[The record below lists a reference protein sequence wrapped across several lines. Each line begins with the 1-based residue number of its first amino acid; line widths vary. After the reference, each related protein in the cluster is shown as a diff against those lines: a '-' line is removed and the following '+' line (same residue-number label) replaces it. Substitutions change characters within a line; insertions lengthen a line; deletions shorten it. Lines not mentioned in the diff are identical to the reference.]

1 MDIELRPLRLAEILD
16 RIFQLYRARF
26 TLFLGIAGV
35 STILELLW
43 NVINMA
49 EVRWLTRHH
58 LARQWATTV
67 STIPAWAVLFAA
79 AALCL
84 AATNRAVAAIYD
96 GEPTSILKAFLAL
109 RRGWLRYV
117 WVNTLAF
124 FVAWG
129 SIIVVVV
136 VGVMATLMATRARTL
151 GQANAV
157 TLVFGATGLLVLFAL
172 PLCLWLTIRYSLAV
186 PACIEERLGALRS
199 LKRSVFLT
207 QDTKGRI
214 LVLLLIVMA
223 AQGTIVSAFMTPML
237 VFMVRARGQASPGM
251 TAYTLAVSA
260 LSSALIKPIYSIGL
274 TLFYYDARV
283 RKEGF
288 DVERMLERS
297 SMDASHQ
304 ASNQA
309 SNHGVAST
317 GPAV

>member
-1 MDIELRPLRLAEILD
+1 MDIELRPLRLGEILD

-26 TLFLGIAGV
+26 ALFLGIAGV

-43 NVINMA
+43 NLIQIA
-49 EVRWLTRHH
+49 EVRWMTKHH
-58 LARQWATTV
+58 LTRQWATTV
-67 STIPAWAVLFAA
+67 STIPAWAILFAA

-84 AATNRAVAAIYD
+84 AATYRAVTAIYD
-96 GEPTSILKAFLAL
+96 GEPTSIVKAFAGL
-109 RRGWLRYV
+109 RRGWLRYI
-117 WVNTLAF
+117 WVNMLAF

-129 SIIVVVV
+129 SIILVVLVA
-136 VGVMATLMATRARTL
+136 VMATIFATRAKSL
-151 GQANAV
+151 GQANAIA
-157 TLVFGATGLLVLFAL
+157 LVYGATGLLVLFAL
-172 PLCLWLTIRYSLAV
+172 PLCLWLTLRYSLAV

-207 QDTKGRI
+207 RDTKGRI

-223 AQGTIVSAFMTPML
+223 AQGTIVSAFMMP
-237 VFMVRARGQASPGM
+237 VFALMVRAHGQASPGI

-288 DVERMLERS
+288 DLERMLERS
-297 SMDASHQ
+297 SVDVSGQGAP
-304 ASNQA
+304 
-309 SNHGVAST
+309 ST
-317 GPAV
+317 GSAV

>member
-1 MDIELRPLRLAEILD
+1 VVPVDIELRPLRLAEILD

-26 TLFLGIAGV
+26 TLFLGIAGI

-43 NVINMA
+43 NIVQMA

-58 LARQWATTV
+58 LSRQWATTV
-67 STIPAWAVLFAA
+67 STIPAWAILFAA
-79 AALCL
+79 AALCM
-84 AATNRAVAAIYD
+84 AATNRAVTAIYD
-96 GEPTSILKAFLAL
+96 GEPTSIVKAFTAL
-109 RRGWLRYV
+109 RRGWLRYI

-129 SIIVVVV
+129 SIILVLL
-136 VGVMATLMATRARTL
+136 VGVVATLLATRAKSL
-151 GQANAV
+151 GQANV
-157 TLVFGATGLLVLFAL
+157 TALVYGATGLLVLFAL
-172 PLCLWLTIRYSLAV
+172 PLCLWLTLRYSLAV
-186 PACIEERLGALRS
+186 PACIEEKLGALRS

-207 QDTKGRI
+207 RDTKGRI

-223 AQGTIVSAFMTPML
+223 AQGAIVSAFMMP
-237 VFMVRARGQASPGM
+237 VFVLMVRTRGQASPAM
-251 TAYTLAVSA
+251 TAYILAVSA

-297 SMDASHQ
+297 SVD
-304 ASNQA
+304 ASNQ
-309 SNHGVAST
+309 GERPT
-317 GPAV
+317 GFVV

>member
-1 MDIELRPLRLAEILD
+1 VDIELRPLRLAEILD

-26 TLFLGIAGV
+26 ALFLGIAGV

-43 NVINMA
+43 NLISMA
-49 EVRWLTRHH
+49 EVRWMTRHH
-58 LARQWATTV
+58 FARQWATTV
-67 STIPAWAVLFAA
+67 STVPAWAILFAA

-96 GEPTSILKAFLAL
+96 GEPTSIVKAFAAL
-109 RRGWLRYV
+109 RRSWLRYV

-129 SIIVVVV
+129 SIILVVL
-136 VGVMATLMATRARTL
+136 VGVMATVLATRARSL

-157 TLVFGATGLLVLFAL
+157 ALVYGAIGLLVLFAL
-172 PLCLWLTIRYSLAV
+172 PLCLWLTLRYSLAV
-186 PACIEERLGALRS
+186 PACIEEKLGALRS

-207 QDTKGRI
+207 RDTKGRI

-223 AQGTIVSAFMTPML
+223 AQGMIVSAFMMP
-237 VFMVRARGQASPGM
+237 VFVLMVRAHGQASPGI

-288 DVERMLERS
+288 DLERMLERS
-297 SMDASHQ
+297 SVEASDQ
-304 ASNQA
+304 GAR
-309 SNHGVAST
+309 ST
-317 GPAV
+317 GSAV

>member
-1 MDIELRPLRLAEILD
+1 VDIELRPLRLGEILD

-26 TLFLGIAGV
+26 ALFLGIAGI

-43 NVINMA
+43 NLINMA
-49 EVRWLTRHH
+49 EVRWMIRHQ

-67 STIPAWAVLFAA
+67 STIPAWAILFAT

-96 GEPTSILKAFLAL
+96 GDPTSIIKAFAAL
-109 RRGWLRYV
+109 RSSWLRYI

-129 SIIVVVV
+129 SIIVVVLVAV
-136 VGVMATLMATRARTL
+136 VATVLAARARSL
-151 GQANAV
+151 GQANAI
-157 TLVFGATGLLVLFAL
+157 TLVYGATGLLILFAL
-172 PLCLWLTIRYSLAV
+172 PLCLWLTVRYSLAV
-186 PACIEERLGALRS
+186 PACIEEKLGALRS

-207 QDTKGRI
+207 RDTKGRI

-223 AQGTIVSAFMTPML
+223 AQGTIVSAFMMPIFAL
-237 VFMVRARGQASPGM
+237 MVRSHGQASPGI
-251 TAYTLAVSA
+251 TAYTVAVSA

-297 SMDASHQ
+297 SMDTSGQGAR
-304 ASNQA
+304 
-309 SNHGVAST
+309 ST
-317 GPAV
+317 GFAV

>member
-1 MDIELRPLRLAEILD
+1 VDIELRPLRLAEILD

-26 TLFLGIAGV
+26 ALFLGIAGV

-43 NVINMA
+43 NLIQMA
-49 EVRWLTRHH
+49 EVRWMTRHH

-67 STIPAWAVLFAA
+67 STIPAWAILFAA

-96 GEPTSILKAFLAL
+96 GEPTSIVKAFAAL
-109 RRGWLRYV
+109 RRGWMRYV
-117 WVNTLAF
+117 WVNTVAF
-124 FVAWG
+124 FIAWG
-129 SIIVVVV
+129 SIIVVVL
-136 VGVMATLMATRARTL
+136 VGVAATLVATRARTL
-151 GQANAV
+151 GQANVV
-157 TLVFGATGLLVLFAL
+157 TLVYGATGLLVLFAL
-172 PLCLWLTIRYSLAV
+172 PLCLWLTLRYSVAV

-199 LKRSVFLT
+199 LKRSIFLT

-223 AQGTIVSAFMTPML
+223 AQGTVVSAFMTP
-237 VFMVRARGQASPGM
+237 VFALMVRARGQASPGM
-251 TAYTLAVSA
+251 TAYTIAVSA

-288 DVERMLERS
+288 DLERMLERS
-297 SMDASHQ
+297 SID
-304 ASNQA
+304 ASNQ
-309 SNHGVAST
+309 GVAST
-317 GPAV
+317 GSAV

>member
-26 TLFLGIAGV
+26 ALFLGIAGV

-43 NVINMA
+43 NLINMA
-49 EVRWLTRHH
+49 ELRWMTRHH

-67 STIPAWAVLFAA
+67 SSIPAWAILFAA

-96 GEPTSILKAFLAL
+96 GEPTSIVKAFAAL
-109 RRGWLRYV
+109 RSGWLRYV

-124 FVAWG
+124 FIAWG
-129 SIIVVVV
+129 SIIVVVLV
-136 VGVMATLMATRARTL
+136 AVMATLIARRASTL

-157 TLVFGATGLLVLFAL
+157 TLVYGATGLLVLFAL
-172 PLCLWLTIRYSLAV
+172 PLCLWLTLRYSLAV
-186 PACIEERLGALRS
+186 PACIEEKLGALRS

-223 AQGTIVSAFMTPML
+223 AQGTIVSAFMTPVF
-237 VFMVRARGQASPGM
+237 VFMVRARGQASPGI
-251 TAYTLAVSA
+251 TAYTLAVTA

-288 DVERMLERS
+288 DLERMLERS
-297 SMDASHQ
+297 SVD
-304 ASNQA
+304 ASNQ
-309 SNHGVAST
+309 GVAST
-317 GPAV
+317 GSAV

>member
-1 MDIELRPLRLAEILD
+1 VDIELRPLTLSEILD

-26 TLFLGIAGV
+26 ALFLGIAGV

-43 NVINMA
+43 NLINMA
-49 EVRWLTRHH
+49 ELRWMTRHH

-67 STIPAWAVLFAA
+67 STIPAWAILFAA

-96 GEPTSILKAFLAL
+96 GEPTSIVKAFAAL

-124 FVAWG
+124 FIAWA
-129 SIIVVVV
+129 SIIAVVLVA
-136 VGVMATLMATRARTL
+136 VMATLIARRASTL
-151 GQANAV
+151 GQANAI
-157 TLVFGATGLLVLFAL
+157 TLVYGATALLVLFAL
-172 PLCLWLTIRYSLAV
+172 PLCLWLTLRYSLAV
-186 PACIEERLGALRS
+186 PACIEEKLGTLRS
-199 LKRSVFLT
+199 LKRSIFLT

-223 AQGTIVSAFMTPML
+223 AQGTIVSAFMTPVF

-288 DVERMLERS
+288 DLERMLERS
-297 SMDASHQ
+297 SMDAS
-304 ASNQA
+304 NQGA
-309 SNHGVAST
+309 PST
-317 GPAV
+317 GSAV

>member
-1 MDIELRPLRLAEILD
+1 VAAVDIELRPLRLAEILD

-26 TLFLGIAGV
+26 ALFLGIAGI

-43 NVINMA
+43 NLISMA
-49 EVRWLTRHH
+49 EVRWMTRHH

-67 STIPAWAVLFAA
+67 STVPAWAILFAA

-96 GEPTSILKAFLAL
+96 GEPTSIVKAFAAL

-129 SIIVVVV
+129 SIILVVL
-136 VGVMATLMATRARTL
+136 VGVVATVLATRARSL
-151 GQANAV
+151 GQANAI
-157 TLVFGATGLLVLFAL
+157 TLVYGATGLLVLFAL
-172 PLCLWLTIRYSLAV
+172 PLCLWLTLRYSLAV
-186 PACIEERLGALRS
+186 PACIEEKLGALRS

-207 QDTKGRI
+207 RDTKGRI

-223 AQGTIVSAFMTPML
+223 AQGMIVSAFMMP
-237 VFMVRARGQASPGM
+237 VFVLMVRAHGQASPGI

-297 SMDASHQ
+297 SVDASDQ
-304 ASNQA
+304 GAR
-309 SNHGVAST
+309 ST
-317 GPAV
+317 GSAV

>member
-1 MDIELRPLRLAEILD
+1 VDIELRPLRLAEILD

-26 TLFLGIAGV
+26 ALFLGIAGV

-43 NVINMA
+43 NLINMA
-49 EVRWLTRHH
+49 ELRWMTKHH

-67 STIPAWAVLFAA
+67 STIPAWAILFAA

-96 GEPTSILKAFLAL
+96 GEPASIVKAFAAL
-109 RRGWLRYV
+109 RSGWLRYV

-124 FVAWG
+124 FIAWG
-129 SIIVVVV
+129 SIIVVVLV
-136 VGVMATLMATRARTL
+136 AVMATLIARRASTL

-157 TLVFGATGLLVLFAL
+157 TLVYGATGLLVLFAL
-172 PLCLWLTIRYSLAV
+172 PLCLWLTLRYSLAV
-186 PACIEERLGALRS
+186 PTCIEEKLGTLRS
-199 LKRSVFLT
+199 LKRSVFLS
-207 QDTKGRI
+207 QETKGRI

-223 AQGTIVSAFMTPML
+223 AQGTIVSAFMTP
-237 VFMVRARGQASPGM
+237 VFALMVRARGQASPGM
-251 TAYTLAVSA
+251 AAYTVAVSA

-288 DVERMLERS
+288 DLERMLERS
-297 SMDASHQ
+297 SID
-304 ASNQA
+304 ASNQ
-309 SNHGVAST
+309 GVAST
-317 GPAV
+317 GSAV

>member
-26 TLFLGIAGV
+26 ALFLGIAGV

-43 NVINMA
+43 NLIQMA
-49 EVRWLTRHH
+49 EVRWMTKHH

-67 STIPAWAVLFAA
+67 STIPAWAILFAA

-96 GEPTSILKAFLAL
+96 GEPTSIVKAFAAL

-124 FVAWG
+124 FIAWG
-129 SIIVVVV
+129 SIIAVVVV
-136 VGVMATLMATRARTL
+136 AVMATLIARRASTL
-151 GQANAV
+151 GQANAI
-157 TLVFGATGLLVLFAL
+157 TLVYGATGLLVLFAL
-172 PLCLWLTIRYSLAV
+172 PLCLWLTLRYSLAV

-199 LKRSVFLT
+199 LKRSIFLT

-223 AQGTIVSAFMTPML
+223 AQGTIVSAFMTP
-237 VFMVRARGQASPGM
+237 VFALMVRARGQASPGM
-251 TAYTLAVSA
+251 TAYTIAVSA

-288 DVERMLERS
+288 DLERMLERS
-297 SMDASHQ
+297 SID
-304 ASNQA
+304 ASNQ
-309 SNHGVAST
+309 GVAST
-317 GPAV
+317 GSAM

>member
-1 MDIELRPLRLAEILD
+1 VDIELRPLRLAEILD

-26 TLFLGIAGV
+26 ALFLGIAGV

-43 NVINMA
+43 NLIQIA
-49 EVRWLTRHH
+49 EVRWMTRHH

-67 STIPAWAVLFAA
+67 STIPAWAILFAA

-96 GEPTSILKAFLAL
+96 GEPTSIVKAFAAL

-129 SIIVVVV
+129 SIIVVVLV
-136 VGVMATLMATRARTL
+136 AVMATLIATRASTR
-151 GQANAV
+151 GQANAI
-157 TLVFGATGLLVLFAL
+157 TLVYGATGLLVLFAL
-172 PLCLWLTIRYSLAV
+172 PLCLWLTLRYSLAV
-186 PACIEERLGALRS
+186 PACIEEKLGALRS
-199 LKRSVFLT
+199 LKRSIFLT

-223 AQGTIVSAFMTPML
+223 AQGTVVSAFMTP
-237 VFMVRARGQASPGM
+237 VFVIMVRARGQASPGM

-288 DVERMLERS
+288 DLERMLERS
-297 SMDASHQ
+297 SMDAS
-304 ASNQA
+304 NQ
-309 SNHGVAST
+309 GVAST
-317 GPAV
+317 GSAV